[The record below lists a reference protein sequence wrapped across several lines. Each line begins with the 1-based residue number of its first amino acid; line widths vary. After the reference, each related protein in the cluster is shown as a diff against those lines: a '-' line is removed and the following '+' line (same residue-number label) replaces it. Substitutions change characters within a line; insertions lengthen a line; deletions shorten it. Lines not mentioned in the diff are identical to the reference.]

1 MSSIEKPVVCVSAT
15 VEEQAKPDIAE
26 FSIWFQWHGQDQAE
40 CAERYGSDTKRAKEA
55 LGALGLNEELKLSHY
70 SSYANRRRHGR
81 TSGGFEYSARG
92 SLRIRL
98 AEHDVSSVWT
108 ALANSEIKASVNV
121 CFSLEDEDAE
131 EAKLLGQAFAKAR
144 SSAEALAA
152 ASGKRLGEVRQIR
165 YNRPTGG
172 YSYPGD
178 FSMERMAG
186 VDSSHVPDLNLEPI
200 EVACSVDVDWWL
212 E

>member
-1 MSSIEKPVVCVSAT
+1 MNSIEKPVVCVSAT
-15 VEEQAKPDIAE
+15 VEEQAEPDIAE

-40 CAERYGSDTKRAKEA
+40 CAERYGSDAKRAKEA

-108 ALANSEIKASVNV
+108 ALASSEIKASVNV

-131 EAKLLGQAFAKAR
+131 EAKLLGRAFAEAR
-144 SSAEALAA
+144 GSAEALAS

>member
-108 ALANSEIKASVNV
+108 ALASSEIKASINV

-165 YNRPTGG
+165 YNRPADGFC
-172 YSYPGD
+172 YSDYRHAESA
-178 FSMERMAG
+178 FSP
-186 VDSSHVPDLNLEPI
+186 DSNPMPNINPEPI
-200 EVACSVDVDWWL
+200 EVTCSVDVDWWL

>member
-1 MSSIEKPVVCVSAT
+1 MSSNEKPVVCVSAS
-15 VEEQAKPDIAE
+15 VEEQVEPKL
-26 FSIWFQWHGQDQAE
+26 SIWFQWHGQDQEACTE
-40 CAERYGSDTKRAKEA
+40 QYAADAKRAKEA
-55 LGALGLNEELKLSHY
+55 LEPFGLSEELKLSHY

-81 TSGGFEYSARG
+81 TTGGFEYSARG

-98 AEHDVSSVWT
+98 GEHDVAAIWT
-108 ALANSEIKASVNV
+108 ALTSTAIKASINV
-121 CFSLEDEDAE
+121 FFSLEDEDAE
-131 EAKLLGQAFAKAR
+131 EAKLLGRAFAEAR
-144 SSAEALAA
+144 GSAEALAS